1 LNATVNEPVN
11 VTENVTE
18 NRNKIILKLIRQN
31 NNITTTEL
39 SKILNVARR
48 TIARDIDNLKNNGK
62 VKRVG
67 SDKGGYWEIIELNN

>member
-1 LNATVNEPVN
+1 MNATVNEPVN

>member
-1 LNATVNEPVN
+1 LNATVNATV
-11 VTENVTE
+11 NVTE